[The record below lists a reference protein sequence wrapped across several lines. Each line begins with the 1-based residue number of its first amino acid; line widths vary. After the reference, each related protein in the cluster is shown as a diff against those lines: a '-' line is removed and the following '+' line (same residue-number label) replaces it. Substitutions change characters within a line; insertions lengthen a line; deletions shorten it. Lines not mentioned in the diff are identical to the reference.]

1 MNTTFKQVLAYC
13 QVQKINLS
21 AQQELILMIISQA
34 TSAVSSHEI
43 LTNLIQHNP
52 KANRMTIHRALDL
65 LIKANLIHKIQVNQ
79 TYSLCQ
85 HLSDH
90 SCQLFICLKCAKQIE
105 VHSHQI
111 CQPLNQASNEHS
123 FTLANPLEIT
133 GYCAQCRS
141 L

>member
-65 LIKANLIHKIQVNQ
+65 LIKANLISFSFN
-79 TYSLCQ
+79 SLCFF
-85 HLSDH
+85 LDSKVLNTFAFVMNLNEILNKD
-90 SCQLFICLKCAKQIE
+90 SYTMVTLFIK
-105 VHSHQI
+105 
-111 CQPLNQASNEHS
+111 
-123 FTLANPLEIT
+123 
-133 GYCAQCRS
+133 Y
-141 L
+141 